1 LTAEVV
7 VNGKELDY
15 GQAWTQ
21 CSLLDYV
28 RFDTSGFVLFS
39 VLAQKD
45 VLEP

>member
-1 LTAEVV
+1 M
-7 VNGKELDY
+7 DY